1 MLVLLLTIGPRISN
15 AQDSE
20 KGVELDKSSWEK
32 ERQDIDYGDMEA
44 KEARKKYDPDID
56 LDFDGGW
63 AMGPVAKAI
72 AFGLVILL
80 LLWILYKLFGNMVIG
95 ERIKEKDRHQYTLE
109 DIEENLEESDLD
121 FFLKQS
127 LDSNDYR
134 PAVRLFYLQIIK
146 ELSLRNWIQYEKDK
160 TNFSYVAEL
169 RAKKEYHTFR
179 DLTTAFEIVWYSD
192 ALIEARH
199 FEKLSPLFRQ
209 FIERLD
215 PLPHVE

>member
-1 MLVLLLTIGPRISN
+1 MNLQNRKYVVVLM
-15 AQDSE
+15 
-20 KGVELDKSSWEK
+20 V
-32 ERQDIDYGDMEA
+32 
-44 KEARKKYDPDID
+44 
-56 LDFDGGW
+56 
-63 AMGPVAKAI
+63 VAI
-72 AFGLVILL
+72 ALIFVI
-80 LLWILYKLFGNMVIG
+80 
-95 ERIKEKDRHQYTLE
+95 
-109 DIEENLEESDLD
+109 
-121 FFLKQS
+121 
-127 LDSNDYR
+127 
-134 PAVRLFYLQIIK
+134 RLFYLQIIK